1 MHSASSDLD
10 QFLADLVRQ
19 AKAGDRLPPI
29 RALMQRFG
37 VSQPIVQK
45 ALAQLK
51 AQGVIASEIG
61 RGTYVVGEAGAD
73 AAQAPDRPA
82 PSRSVLLLRRSIS
95 VARGRVLLEHLQQR
109 LAADGHR
116 VLEVSYTDLDH
127 AQAVLRG
134 LPRFDACVI
143 QSTFTT
149 ITTEL
154 LATLHQKC
162 QIVAVDG
169 TALVGADVEA
179 VGTEWGEPLED
190 AVDLLAAQGHR
201 QIAVAMTTHPLLAT
215 QMGLRRLAHL
225 RQRRPQLSLQ
235 LLPSPELP
243 GEQYEAELVDRL
255 VALRDGGT
263 PGTAPGPLPFTA
275 LVVWGVERGA
285 QLRAHLAQAGL
296 AVPQAL
302 SVVLLGRTDLPN
314 EHDGFFDTVGCSV
327 ADQAQAL
334 YQAINAHWHD
344 PHRAYGVTLIP
355 VTRRPGAS
363 VGAPAQVG

>member
-1 MHSASSDLD
+1 MHSASADLD

-73 AAQAPDRPA
+73 ATGPQARPT

-109 LAADGHR
+109 LAAEGHR

-179 VGTEWGEPLED
+179 VGTEWGEPLEN

-215 QMGLRRLAHL
+215 QMGLRRLTHL
-225 RQRRPQLSLQ
+225 RQRRPTLDLQ
-235 LLPSPELP
+235 LLPSPDLP
-243 GEQYEAELVDRL
+243 GEHYEVELVDRL
-255 VALRDGGT
+255 LALRHS
-263 PGTAPGPLPFTA
+263 PSNAPGSLPFTA

-334 YQAINAHWHD
+334 YQAVNAHWQD
-344 PHRAYGVTLIP
+344 PTRAYGVTLIP

-363 VGAPAQVG
+363 VGAPAQAV